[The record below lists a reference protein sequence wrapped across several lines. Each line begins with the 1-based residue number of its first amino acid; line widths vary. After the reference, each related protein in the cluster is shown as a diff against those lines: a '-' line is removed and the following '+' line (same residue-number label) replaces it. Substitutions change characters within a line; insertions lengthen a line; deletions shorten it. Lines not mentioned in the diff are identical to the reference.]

1 MAQQQDTFL
10 YALSSNNAWAGYK
23 AHQNPQFFPK
33 LASGQSP
40 QILWLGCSD
49 SRCPETTILG
59 LQPGDVFVHRNI
71 ANIISPTDINT
82 SAVIEYAVAHLKVK
96 HVVLCGHTCCGGAVA
111 ALSDTRVGGVLDT
124 WLTPLKAVRFQHEEE
139 LSAIKETAARA
150 VRIAELNVQA
160 GVNVLMSN
168 VTVLEAIKERGLEVH
183 GCLFDIAC
191 GRIKDLGFGTGKGRI
206 PGVGGGEEVV
216 RGRHAQLIRI
226 LLENLT
232 QEDLISFRDVLKTA
246 LHEYSTG
253 TQKDSGWKSIHQPER
268 TSIHNDARGTNTL
281 FMPSAGPD
289 GLGIKAQHQDEA
301 KHEAPPIVKPTGAI
315 TLFSPQGTVVGL
327 LHASTLTA
335 FRTALASVC
344 LVSKRARVHTLTV
357 FGCGEQAYWHIRL
370 ALLLRGS
377 TIRTVNIINRR
388 FSDAAKA
395 LLKRLYGVP
404 ASVKAREG
412 WTDCAFGVL
421 TQGYGEYERLLTE
434 QVRDADVIFCCTP
447 STEPLFRPAILTE
460 HEGRQKGRLLVAIG
474 SYTPSMHEIPGEVLH
489 QAVKRHHLGGMFH
502 FKHAME
508 GGVVIVDTLDGLQE
522 AGELID
528 AGLEPNQ
535 VVEYAFLSVHD
546 EMAAGTESP
555 LHSTDDVAITSEMLG
570 KFDLGSTS
578 SVNTAGETNSIM
590 SAASSSGKMTSSSI
604 SSAMS
609 TDNGDADGHAGSE
622 PKHRP
627 AHHKSKSKEKVKEND
642 KESEADRL
650 SRWLAKGNVIYKSVG
665 LGLMDLTVG
674 MHLVKY
680 AQERGV
686 GTTVPGF

>member
-1 MAQQQDTFL
+1 MTL
-10 YALSSNNAWAGYK
+10 
-23 AHQNPQFFPK
+23 
-33 LASGQSP
+33 
-40 QILWLGCSD
+40 
-49 SRCPETTILG
+49 
-59 LQPGDVFVHRNI
+59 
-71 ANIISPTDINT
+71 
-82 SAVIEYAVAHLKVK
+82 
-96 HVVLCGHTCCGGAVA
+96 
-111 ALSDTRVGGVLDT
+111 
-124 WLTPLKAVRFQHEEE
+124 
-139 LSAIKETAARA
+139 
-150 VRIAELNVQA
+150 
-160 GVNVLMSN
+160 
-168 VTVLEAIKERGLEVH
+168 TVLT
-183 GCLFDIAC
+183 D
-191 GRIKDLGFGTGKGRI
+191 D
-206 PGVGGGEEVV
+206 
-216 RGRHAQLIRI
+216 QIRI

-232 QEDLISFRDVLKTA
+232 QEDLLSFQDVLKTA

-289 GLGIKAQHQDEA
+289 GLGIKVVTLSSAQHQDEA

-535 VVEYAFLSVHD
+535 VVELGELVMIKVAHHQHD
-546 EMAAGTESP
+546 EMAAGTETP
-555 LHSTDDVAITSEMLG
+555 QDSTDEVAITSEILG

-609 TDNGDADGHAGSE
+609 TVYGSNNADDNSSTTSIGSGGGSPTSSPKRSSSLKASLFRRKSHKKEGVQDNGDADGHAGSE

-650 SRWLAKGNVIYKSVG
+650 ARWLAKGNVIYKSVG

-686 GTTVPGF
+686 GTTLPGF